1 MAVKIPTTNFNLKIM
16 SNDPKEPLLLDHNY
30 DGIQELDNNLPRWWV
45 WLFYICIIFSAVYLV
60 YYHVAQAGD
69 LQAAEYT
76 KEMKAGEQI
85 KTAAMGKFESG
96 MADLKPSADPAVLNV
111 GAQTYAKFCAPC
123 HRPDGGG
130 LVGPNLTD
138 DYWIHGGNYT
148 DTVKVIWD
156 GVPAKGMIT
165 WKTMLKPGDVEA
177 VASYIYTLRGA
188 KLGTPGKP
196 PENQTPAKAAAPN
209 QFE

>member
-1 MAVKIPTTNFNLKIM
+1 M
-16 SNDPKEPLLLDHNY
+16 SNEPKEPLLLDHNY

-45 WLFYICIIFSAVYLV
+45 WLFYLTIIFSAGYLV

-69 LQAAEYT
+69 LSAAEYA
-76 KEMKAGEQI
+76 KEIKAGEAL
-85 KTAAMGKFESG
+85 KAATMGSFESSI
-96 MADLKPSADPAVLNV
+96 PSLQPSTDGAVIAS
-111 GAQTYAKFCAPC
+111 GRQTYGKYCAPC
-123 HRPDGGG
+123 HRGDGGG

-138 DYWIHGGNYT
+138 DYWIHGSTYA
-148 DTVKVIWD
+148 DSVKIIWD

-165 WKTMLKPGDVEA
+165 WKTVLKPDDIQA

-188 KLGTPGKP
+188 KLLSPGKP
-196 PENQTPAKAAAPN
+196 PENQVPAKPAGAS

>member
-1 MAVKIPTTNFNLKIM
+1 M
-16 SNDPKEPLLLDHNY
+16 SDEHKEPLLLDHDY

-45 WLFYICIIFSAVYLV
+45 WLFYLTIIFAAAYLI
-60 YYHVAQAGD
+60 YYHVACAGD
-69 LQAAEYT
+69 LSAAEYA

-85 KTAAMGKFESG
+85 KNAAMGKFESSI
-96 MADLKPSADPAVLNV
+96 ATLQPSTDAAVLAS
-111 GAQTYAKFCAPC
+111 GRQTYAKFCAPC
-123 HRPDGGG
+123 HRADGGG

-138 DYWIHGGNYT
+138 DYWIHGSAFADN
-148 DTVKVIWD
+148 VKVIWD

-165 WKTMLKPGDVEA
+165 WKTILKPDEIYS

-188 KLGTPGKP
+188 KLATPGKP
-196 PENQTPAKAAAPN
+196 PENQVPAKPAGPS

>member
-1 MAVKIPTTNFNLKIM
+1 M
-16 SNDPKEPLLLDHNY
+16 SNNPKEPLLLDHNY

-45 WLFYICIIFSAVYLV
+45 WLFYITIIFSAVYLF
-60 YYHVAQAGD
+60 YYHVAKAGD
-69 LQAAEYT
+69 LQAAEYD
-76 KEMKAGEQI
+76 KEMKAG
-85 KTAAMGKFESG
+85 AALKSAAIGKFEASIPT
-96 MADLKPSADPAVLNV
+96 LTPSTDAAVLES
-111 GAQTYAKFCAPC
+111 GHQTYTKYCAPC
-123 HRPDGGG
+123 HRFDGGG

-138 DYWIHGGNYT
+138 NYWIHGSNYV

-165 WKTMLKPGDVEA
+165 WKTVLKPDEIQS

-188 KLGTPGKP
+188 KLATPGKP
-196 PENQTPAKAAAPN
+196 PESQTPVKTGPS